1 MNKESIRDFF
11 DGLAFSWDKDLVRNE
26 DVIKMILDNGKVS
39 CGKDVLDVAC
49 GTGVLID
56 DYLNR
61 GVHKVTAID
70 LSSEMIRIA
79 KSKFNDDRV
88 DFVCG
93 DVLEFDDG
101 HKYDS
106 IMVYNAFPHFCD
118 GEALVRHLSSLL
130 KDNGTLSIVHGM
142 SRDKIN
148 MHHSG
153 AASEVSNSLVTI
165 EELSNIFSKYLVV
178 EKAISNDLMYQVV
191 GVLKRIS

>member
-26 DVIKMILDNGKVS
+26 DVIKMILDNAKVS

-70 LSSEMIRIA
+70 LSSEMIRVA
-79 KSKFNDDRV
+79 KNKFNDDRV

-93 DVLEFDDG
+93 DVLGFDDG

-118 GEALVRHLSSLL
+118 GDLLVRHLSSLL
-130 KDNGTLSIVHGM
+130 KDNGTLSIAHGM
-142 SRDKIN
+142 SRDRIN

-153 AASEVSNSLVTI
+153 VASEVSNTLMSI
-165 EELSNIFSKYLVV
+165 EELASIFSKYLTV

-191 GVLKRIS
+191 GVLKKD